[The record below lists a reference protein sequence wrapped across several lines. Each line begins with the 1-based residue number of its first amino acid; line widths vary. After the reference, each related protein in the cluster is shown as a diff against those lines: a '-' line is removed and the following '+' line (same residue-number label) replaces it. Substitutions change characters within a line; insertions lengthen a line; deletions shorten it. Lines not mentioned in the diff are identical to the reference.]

1 MASNVYTKN
10 EILQSLAERGY
21 FIDSYTLDTFLKKW
35 RVEAIFEDEQGS
47 EFFDKN
53 ALDLVMENLF
63 SNSAQNNQQEA
74 EEEVRTLSPKPQ
86 NMQPQPMQQM
96 APQRM
101 QQVERQMQ
109 QQYQPQMQQ
118 MPQYQQPMQNNYPNQ
133 NIPQQNMQLDDYE
146 TAEILNNTIL
156 SNGTNLASNININTA
171 NVPPSPMQQAFVPR
185 QEIPTPPP
193 PPKKE
198 QPKKMGI
205 LEGAFQA
212 AGQEYNEE
220 PPEEEKNQNDME
232 QDIPQD
238 VTQGDI
244 IPPSD
249 ETGDFDDIS
258 LLSESLEAQEK
269 LREYVVSEL
278 SKKNLDVTPKS
289 NEFKL
294 DISERTIS
302 MIARTMAKK
311 IAKHVSA
318 ICMQDAKSAAQL
330 AEIQEEN
337 QKLEKRAKEL
347 EDQNKKLRLL
357 LAESN
362 KNLNSYKPSI
372 FGLYKKVIPPSQ

>member
-63 SNSAQNNQQEA
+63 NNSSQENEQEV
-74 EEEVRTLSPKPQ
+74 EEEIRTLNPSPR
-86 NMQPQPMQQM
+86 QPQPLQ
-96 APQRM
+96 PQI
-101 QQVERQMQ
+101 Q
-109 QQYQPQMQQ
+109 QQYQMQQ
-118 MPQYQQPMQNNYPNQ
+118 PQAPQYQPQVQNNFVNQ
-133 NIPQQNMQLDDYE
+133 NIPNQNMQLNDPE
-146 TAEILNNTIL
+146 AAEVLNNTFL
-156 SNGTNLASNININTA
+156 SNGTTLANNINNMNIPLNIL
-171 NVPPSPMQQAFVPR
+171 QQPVFTPR
-185 QEIPTPPP
+185 QEAPVPPP

-205 LEGAFQA
+205 LEGAFEA
-212 AGQEYNEE
+212 AGQEYKEE
-220 PPEEEKNQNDME
+220 PLEEEKTAEEIQQNDDS
-232 QDIPQD
+232 Q
-238 VTQGDI
+238 VAQGDI
-244 IPPSD
+244 IPPSED
-249 ETGDFDDIS
+249 SGDFDDIS

-330 AEIQEEN
+330 SEIQEEN

-372 FGLYKKVIPPSQ
+372 FGLYKKVVPPSQ